1 MASSSR
7 RRTLLLWCAAAAAA
21 HAHAAAPLRPRSASG
36 LHSGAVAAAHRA
48 SVRAERAAHPPP
60 DVLLGGACPWQRASS
75 GYWEAC
81 GGAAGD
87 LGSFSSLTPAA
98 AEAAC
103 CANASC
109 AGFSFH
115 CDDGECLTTGSGY
128 YKANLDCGFVSAAG
142 FLGFAK
148 PSRLPVLPNVSLA
161 VSPAG
166 PLQGDMAV
174 VNVSFA
180 FLTGAMNKTTDWV
193 GQTCAG
199 APIEDYIEFSPV
211 DFMQLQGS
219 SGWLTFPVFRSRC
232 DFTFSYFRGKQPL
245 WPSGAALAQSARI
258 TWAGSWA
265 DAPFHTHVAFGGE
278 DAQHSMVISFSTNST
293 PGGGGVLVQLGT
305 APGVYSLPNATD
317 AESTTYGAG
326 DLCNAP
332 ANTTSVDFWQWP
344 GVFHHVTARGL
355 APGTRYYARPVAG
368 GVPGDEVTFVTGKA
382 LGPDVPVTF
391 ASYGDMSVT
400 QYVLD
405 GDSGKDMPDG
415 GPGAVGTARRLR
427 DRIDGANDID
437 FVTHYGD
444 LGYAKG
450 AIFLWDSWMA
460 MMAHVGSRVPYMVSV
475 GKCVFAGRCCCVRA
489 RRATAPLPFFHSRR
503 SHEYDYRFASPN
515 DPSGVSSM
523 WRPSWWDGDVDSL
536 GECGVGTQ
544 QRFRSPRNGNG
555 IFWYSFAVGSVTVVT
570 LSSEHDLSPDSPQ
583 GEFLAR
589 ELAAVNRSV
598 TPWLIVSLHRM
609 MYSLTVRR
617 GMGRRIATTLP
628 HTTNPTLQTSPIP
641 PFSGQ
646 RAGAAGRVPRA
657 VGRCLLPRARI
668 PGDDGTRAQFATNV
682 RGLQL

>member
-1 MASSSR
+1 MLAASV
-7 RRTLLLWCAAAAAA
+7 LLFAASVARA
-21 HAHAAAPLRPRSASG
+21 HDSARPRSASG
-36 LHSGAVAAAHRA
+36 LHSGAAAAAHRA
-48 SVRAERAAHPPP
+48 SVRAERAA
-60 DVLLGGACPWQRASS
+60 VSFRGGDCPWQRAST

-87 LGSFSSLTPAA
+87 LGSFSALTQAA

-103 CANASC
+103 CANTSC

-115 CDDGECLTTGSGY
+115 CDDSECATTGSGY

-148 PSRLPVLPNVSLA
+148 PSRLPVLPNVSVA

-166 PLQGDMAV
+166 PLPGEMAV
-174 VNVSFA
+174 VNVSFT
-180 FLTGAMNKTTDWV
+180 FSTGAVNKTTDWV

-211 DFMQLQGS
+211 DFTHQDGS
-219 SGWLTFPVFRSRC
+219 SAGWLTFPVFRSRC
-232 DFTFSYFRGKQPL
+232 DFTFSYYRGKQPL
-245 WPSGAALAQSARI
+245 WPSGAALAQSAPI

-293 PGGGGVLVQLGT
+293 PGSGGVLVQLGT
-305 APGVYSLPNATD
+305 APGAYTLPNATD
-317 AESTTYGAG
+317 AESTTYGAE

-344 GVFHHVTARGL
+344 GIFHHVTARGL

-391 ASYGDMSVT
+391 ASFGDMSVT

-405 GDSGKDMPDG
+405 GDGGKDMPDG

-427 DRIDGANDID
+427 ERIDSAADID
-437 FVTHYGD
+437 FAVHYGD

-450 AIFLWDSWMA
+450 AVFLWDAWMA

-475 GKCVFAGRCCCVRA
+475 GKCVSPRVAACARPRAAPFQPRACTMKPSLAATSTTTAIRAPTTRRACLRCGA
-489 RRATAPLPFFHSRR
+489 RRGGMATWTPSANAAWARSSASGRRKAATASSGTPLPSAPSR
-503 SHEYDYRFASPN
+503 
-515 DPSGVSSM
+515 
-523 WRPSWWDGDVDSL
+523 
-536 GECGVGTQ
+536 
-544 QRFRSPRNGNG
+544 
-555 IFWYSFAVGSVTVVT
+555 
-570 LSSEHDLSPDSPQ
+570 
-583 GEFLAR
+583 
-589 ELAAVNRSV
+589 
-598 TPWLIVSLHRM
+598 
-609 MYSLTVRR
+609 
-617 GMGRRIATTLP
+617 
-628 HTTNPTLQTSPIP
+628 
-641 PFSGQ
+641 
-646 RAGAAGRVPRA
+646 
-657 VGRCLLPRARI
+657 
-668 PGDDGTRAQFATNV
+668 
-682 RGLQL
+682 